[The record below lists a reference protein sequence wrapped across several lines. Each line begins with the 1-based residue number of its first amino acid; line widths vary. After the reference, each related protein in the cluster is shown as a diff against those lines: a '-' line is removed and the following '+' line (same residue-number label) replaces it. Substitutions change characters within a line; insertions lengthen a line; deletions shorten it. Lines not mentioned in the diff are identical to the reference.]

1 MSGVIRKLPIHL
13 CFCII
18 QDNIRDTS
26 KKYIIVGNQK
36 YIFVLMQLSLASHKR
51 GCVTG
56 FMQKRPGKR
65 LQHTFMQNKL
75 GELRRFVRKV
85 DI

>member
-1 MSGVIRKLPIHL
+1 MSGVIRKLLIHL
-13 CFCII
+13 CFSIHKTTYEMHQKIYFC
-18 QDNIRDTS
+18 T
-26 KKYIIVGNQK
+26 KPEVYI
-36 YIFVLMQLSLASHKR
+36 
-51 GCVTG
+51 CVNAVITG
-56 FMQKRPGKR
+56 VTQKRLCDWFLAEEGKR